1 MATLYGVG
9 VGPGDPELITLKALR
24 VLERVPVIAAPQAR
38 KGEESIAGEIVLAVL
53 GPEKLREKEFLPLHF
68 PMTRESA
75 ALEAA
80 WAEAAKQV
88 VARLRAQ
95 KDVAFVTLGDPTFY
109 STFPYLERAVRA
121 LAPTAKIAV
130 IPGVNAF
137 AACAA
142 AGGITVQGNERLAVV
157 SATAAAD
164 LAPVLESFDCTVVLK
179 AGRHLNGVRAAVE
192 SAGLGAKAYLYE
204 RCGFPGERQGP
215 LAAFPVADYLSLVVV
230 RK

>member
-24 VLERVPVIAAPQAR
+24 VLECVPVICAPHAR
-38 KGEESIAGEIVLAVL
+38 QEGESIAGDIVLAVL

-68 PMTRESA
+68 PMTRAPA

-80 WAEAAKQV
+80 WAEAAAQV
-88 VARLRAQ
+88 VARLRAG
-95 KDVAFVTLGDPTFY
+95 KDVAVVTLGDPTFY

-121 LAPTAKIAV
+121 VEPAAKVAV

-142 AGGITVQGNERLAVV
+142 AGGIAVQGEERLAVV
-157 SATAAAD
+157 PAIDVSD
-164 LAPVLESFDCTVVLK
+164 LEPVLAHFDCTVFLK
-179 AGRHLNGVRAAVE
+179 AGRRLEALRAAVAR
-192 SAGLGAKAYLYE
+192 AGLTGRAYLYE
-204 RCGFPGERQGP
+204 RCGFPGGRQGP
-215 LAAFPVADYLSLVVV
+215 LAAFSVAGYLSLVVV
-230 RK
+230 KK

>member
-24 VLERVPVIAAPQAR
+24 VLERVPVICTPRAQ

-68 PMTRESA
+68 PMTRERA

-80 WAEAAKQV
+80 WAEAATQV

-95 KDVAFVTLGDPTFY
+95 KDVAFVTLGDPAFY

-121 LAPTAKIAV
+121 VEPAVKIAL

-142 AGGITVQGNERLAVV
+142 AGGIAVQGNERLAVV
-157 SATAAAD
+157 PATAAAN
-164 LAPVLESFDCTVVLK
+164 LAPVLECFDCTVFLK
-179 AGRHLNGVRAAVE
+179 AGRHLDAVRAAVE
-192 SAGLGAKAYLYE
+192 SVGLSEKAHLYE
-204 RCGFPGERQGP
+204 RCGFPGGRQGL

-230 RK
+230 KK

>member
-24 VLERVPVIAAPQAR
+24 VLERVPVIAAPQAQ

-68 PMTRESA
+68 PMTRERA

-80 WAEAAKQV
+80 WTAAAMQV

-121 LAPTAKIAV
+121 VDPAAKIAV

-142 AGGITVQGNERLAVV
+142 AGGIAVQGDERLAVV
-157 SATAAAD
+157 PATAAAN
-164 LAPVLESFDCTVVLK
+164 LALVLEHFDCTVFLK
-179 AGRHLNGVRAAVE
+179 AGRHLDALRAAVAR
-192 SAGLGAKAYLYE
+192 AGLGEKAQLFE
-204 RCGFPGERQGP
+204 RCGFPGGRQGP
-215 LAAFPVADYLSLVVV
+215 LAAFSVADYLSLVVV